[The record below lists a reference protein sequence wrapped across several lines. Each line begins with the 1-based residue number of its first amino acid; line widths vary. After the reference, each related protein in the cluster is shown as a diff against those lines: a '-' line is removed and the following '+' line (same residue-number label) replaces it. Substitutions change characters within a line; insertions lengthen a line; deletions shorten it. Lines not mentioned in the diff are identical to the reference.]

1 MAKRIKNA
9 MGMILSKIAIEL
21 VDLETENP
29 SYLKYEI
36 MYRLIEPHVIMLPVA
51 NFINTTPIN
60 VNVDGF
66 RD

>member
-1 MAKRIKNA
+1 M
-9 MGMILSKIAIEL
+9 
-21 VDLETENP
+21 DLETENP

-66 RD
+66 RH